1 MQVYERMLR
10 AYLALTAPPPAVRVE
25 GPGPRRDERG
35 DVPGWVLIT
44 VMTAGLVGGLWQFA
58 GPQLRGM
65 LADALAQV
73 RG

>member
-1 MQVYERMLR
+1 METYERMLR
-10 AYLALTAPPPAVRVE
+10 AYVVVTAPPDVR
-25 GPGPRRDERG
+25 RRDERG
-35 DVPGWVLIT
+35 DGPGGVLIT